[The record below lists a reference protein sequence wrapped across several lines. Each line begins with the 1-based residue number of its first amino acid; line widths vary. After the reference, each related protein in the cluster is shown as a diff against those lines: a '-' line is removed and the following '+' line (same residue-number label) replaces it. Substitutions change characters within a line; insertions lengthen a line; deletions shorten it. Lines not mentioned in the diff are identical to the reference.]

1 LPCRKYFKKFSGGK
15 KMKNSLK
22 IILFVCLTILLLTSI
37 IMSSFSAEK
46 EYKIYVV
53 VHGGIADP
61 FWKVCEKGALDA
73 GALYPDLKV
82 IYTGPAAY
90 KLEEFMAHIEA
101 ALASNPD
108 ALVCT
113 LTAPEAM
120 DESLR
125 AAIAKGLPVVAINA
139 PDLREA
145 DKRIPV
151 LTYVGEDSYFIGV
164 KAAQETLARFTP
176 KRAIFANHHPGA
188 THIEARGNGYINT
201 LKEKGVFAEALDI
214 TEDAVKGAEMVA
226 AYLKAHPETDAIFCS
241 NTMRTEAIIPRLE
254 ADGVKVGVEVKFAQ
268 MDSSPKILEY
278 IKEGKVMFTMDQQQ
292 YLQGYLGV
300 IFAYL
305 NAKYGFTPPPAP
317 VSTGPAVITVDNIPS
332 LEELVSAGYR

>member
-1 LPCRKYFKKFSGGK
+1 
-15 KMKNSLK
+15 MKGNLKASLLVLL
-22 IILFVCLTILLLTSI
+22 IVTLCLGISL
-37 IMSSFSAEK
+37 SAFAQAK
-46 EYKIYVV
+46 NEYTIYVV

-82 IYTGPAAY
+82 IYTGPTVF
-90 KLEEFMAHIEA
+90 KLEEFMSYIEA
-101 ALASNPD
+101 ALASKPD

-139 PDLREA
+139 PDLRKPEN
-145 DKRIPV
+145 RIPV

-164 KAAQETLARFTP
+164 TAALETLKRFTP

-188 THIEARGNGYINT
+188 THIEARGKGYIDT
-201 LKEKGVFAEALDI
+201 LKAKGVIAESLDI

-226 AYLKAHPETDAIFCS
+226 AYLKANPNTDAIFCS
-241 NTMRTEAIIPRLE
+241 NTLRTETIIPRLE
-254 ADGVKVGVEVKFAQ
+254 ADGVKVGVDVKIAQ
-268 MDSSPKILEY
+268 MDSSVKILEY

-300 IFAYL
+300 VFAYL
-305 NAKYGFTPPPAP
+305 SAKYDYIPPPAP
-317 VSTGPAVITVDNIPS
+317 VSTGPAVITVDNIPA
-332 LEELVSAGYR
+332 LEDLVKEGYR

>member
-1 LPCRKYFKKFSGGK
+1 
-15 KMKNSLK
+15 MKRNLK
-22 IILFVCLTILLLTSI
+22 TGLFIFLVIFLLSSI
-37 IMSSFSAEK
+37 FLSSFAAEK

-82 IYTGPAAY
+82 IYTGPAEF
-90 KLEEFMAHIEA
+90 KLEEFMAYIEA
-101 ALASNPD
+101 ALASKPD

-139 PDLREA
+139 PDLREPVES
-145 DKRIPV
+145 RIPV

-164 KAAQETLARFTP
+164 QAALETLKRFTP

-188 THIEARGNGYINT
+188 TNIEARGRGYIDT
-201 LKEKGVFAEALDI
+201 LKAKGVIVESLDI
-214 TEDAVKGAEMVA
+214 TDDAVKGAEMVA
-226 AYLKAHPETDAIFCS
+226 AYLKAHPDTDAIFCS
-241 NTMRTEAIIPRLE
+241 NTLRTETIIPRLE
-254 ADGVKVGVEVKFAQ
+254 ADGIKVGVDVKIAQ
-268 MDSSPKILEY
+268 MDCSSKILEY

-300 IFAYL
+300 VFAYL
-305 NAKYGFTPPPAP
+305 NAKYGYIPPPAP
-317 VSTGPAVITVDNIPS
+317 VSTGPATITAEDIPS
-332 LEELVSAGYR
+332 LGNLVKEGYR

>member
-1 LPCRKYFKKFSGGK
+1 
-15 KMKNSLK
+15 MKSNLK
-22 IILFVCLTILLLTSI
+22 TGLFIFLVIFLLSSI
-37 IMSSFSAEK
+37 FLSSFAAEK

-61 FWKVCEKGALDA
+61 FCKVCEKGALDA

-82 IYTGPAAY
+82 TYTGPAEF
-90 KLEEFMAHIEA
+90 KLEEFMAFIEA

-139 PDLREA
+139 PDARDPEA
-145 DKRIPV
+145 RIPV
-151 LTYVGEDSYFIGV
+151 LTYVGEDPYFIGV
-164 KAAQETLARFTP
+164 QAALETLKRFTP

-188 THIEARGNGYINT
+188 TNIEARGRGYMDT
-201 LKEKGVFAEALDI
+201 LKAKGVIVEPLDI
-214 TEDAVKGAEMVA
+214 TDDAVKGAEMVA

-241 NTMRTEAIIPRLE
+241 NTLRTETIIPRLE
-254 ADGVKVGVEVKFAQ
+254 ADGIKVGVDVKIAQ
-268 MDSSPKILEY
+268 MDCSSKILEY
-278 IKEGKVMFTMDQQQ
+278 IKEGKIMFTMDQQQ

-300 IFAYL
+300 VFAYL
-305 NAKYGFTPPPAP
+305 NAKYGYTPPPAP
-317 VSTGPAVITVDNIPS
+317 VSTGPAVITADNIPS
-332 LEELVSAGYR
+332 LEDLVKEGYR

>member
-1 LPCRKYFKKFSGGK
+1 
-15 KMKNSLK
+15 MKGTLK
-22 IILFVCLTILLLTSI
+22 IGLLIFIVIFLFSSFL
-37 IMSSFSAEK
+37 MSSFAAEK

-82 IYTGPAAY
+82 IYTGPAVY
-90 KLEEFMAHIEA
+90 KLEEFMSDVEA
-101 ALASNPD
+101 ALASEPD

-139 PDLREA
+139 PDLRQPVES
-145 DKRIPV
+145 RIPV

-164 KAAQETLARFTP
+164 TAARETLKRFTP
-176 KRAIFANHHPGA
+176 KRAIFCNHHPGA
-188 THIEARGNGYINT
+188 AHIEARGKGYIDT
-201 LKEKGVFAEALDI
+201 LKAKGVIAEALDI
-214 TEDAVKGAEMVA
+214 TEDAVKGAEMTA
-226 AYLKAHPETDAIFCS
+226 AYLKAHPETDAIFSS
-241 NTMRTEAIIPRLE
+241 NTLRTETIIPRLE
-254 ADGVKVGVEVKFAQ
+254 ADGIKVGVDVKIAQ
-268 MDSSPKILEY
+268 MDISPKILEY

-292 YLQGYLGV
+292 YIQGYMGV
-300 IFAYL
+300 LFAYL
-305 NAKYGFTPPPAP
+305 NAKYGYTPPPAP
-317 VSTGPAVITVDNIPS
+317 VSTGPAVITAESIPG
-332 LEELVSAGYR
+332 LEGLVKEGYR

>member
-1 LPCRKYFKKFSGGK
+1 
-15 KMKNSLK
+15 MKSNLKTSL
-22 IILFVCLTILLLTSI
+22 IIFLVVSLFLVLSL
-37 IMSSFSAEK
+37 SSLAEEK

-82 IYTGPAAY
+82 IYTGPAVF
-90 KLEEFMAHIEA
+90 KLEEFMAFVEA
-101 ALASNPD
+101 ALASDLD

-139 PDLREA
+139 PDLRKPE
-145 DKRIPV
+145 DRIPA

-164 KAAQETLARFTP
+164 KAALETLKRFTP

-188 THIEARGNGYINT
+188 THIEARGRGYIDT
-201 LKEKGVFAEALDI
+201 LKAKGVTAESLDI

-226 AYLKAHPETDAIFCS
+226 AYLKAHPETDVMFCS
-241 NTMRTEAIIPRLE
+241 NTLRTETIIPRLE
-254 ADGVKVGVEVKFAQ
+254 ADGVKVGTDIKIAQ
-268 MDSSPKILEY
+268 MDSSVKILDY

-300 IFAYL
+300 VFAYL
-305 NAKYGFTPPPAP
+305 SAKYGYIPPPAP
-317 VSTGPAVITVDNIPS
+317 VSTGPAVITADNIPA
-332 LEELVSAGYR
+332 LEKLVKEGYR

>member
-1 LPCRKYFKKFSGGK
+1 MKSNLKTGLFIFIVIFLFSSIFLS
-15 KMKNSLK
+15 SLA
-22 IILFVCLTILLLTSI
+22 
-37 IMSSFSAEK
+37 AEK

-73 GALYPDLKV
+73 GNLYDDLKV
-82 IYTGPAAY
+82 IYTGPAVF

-101 ALASNPD
+101 ALASDLD

-125 AAIAKGLPVVAINA
+125 APE
-139 PDLREA
+139 D
-145 DKRIPV
+145 RIPV

-164 KAAQETLARFTP
+164 KAAQETLERFTP

-188 THIEARGNGYINT
+188 THIEARGRGYIDT
-201 LKEKGVFAEALDI
+201 LKAKGVTAESLDI

-226 AYLKAHPETDAIFCS
+226 AYLKAHPETDAMFCS
-241 NTMRTEAIIPRLE
+241 NTLRTETIIPRLE
-254 ADGVKVGVEVKFAQ
+254 ADGVKVGTDIKVAQ
-268 MDSSPKILEY
+268 MDSSVKILDY

-300 IFAYL
+300 VFAYL
-305 NAKYGFTPPPAP
+305 SAKYGYIPPPAP
-317 VSTGPAVITVDNIPS
+317 VSTGPAVITADNIPS
-332 LEELVSAGYR
+332 LEKLVKEGYR